1 MDSKNFILSGMKILV
16 IDDEPDVLDLTKRL
30 LTFYHANVIA
40 AATAAEGLEQVQTH
54 RPDIIVSDIGMPHR
68 DGYQFIREVRNLP
81 AHNGGQTPAF
91 ALVEHE
97 KAIPS
102 RFAAKS
108 GPSNRVGRIF
118 IDYLR
123 NGLGA
128 TTACA
133 WSARVPQVWE
143 HRCRWRVNGQS
154 EPAVWKQ
161 YRIGFL
167 GRHRKSRVM
176 RQENISPCY
185 TKK

>member
-16 IDDEPDVLDLTKRL
+16 IDDEPDILDLTKCL

-40 AATAAEGLEQVQTH
+40 AATAAAEELEQVQTH
-54 RPDIIVSDIGMPHR
+54 RPDVIVSDIGMPQR

-81 AHNGGQTPAF
+81 AHNSGQTPAI
-91 ALVEHE
+91 ALVEHA
-97 KAIPS
+97 KAIPP

-128 TTACA
+128 TTAYA
-133 WSARVPQVWE
+133 WSARARPGLGGSVPLACQWT
-143 HRCRWRVNGQS
+143 
-154 EPAVWKQ
+154 
-161 YRIGFL
+161 I
-167 GRHRKSRVM
+167 
-176 RQENISPCY
+176 
-185 TKK
+185 